1 MIDPYDAARAIR
13 PHLGSLLT
21 PPEAEALRAE
31 LDALLA
37 EQPSPATAVRMT
49 AALSARDAT
58 REWVRANA
66 SQGDDDVEMGY
77 SGLRGAYQAV
87 AAYKYVCPVE
97 GCPRVAYVQFA
108 GEAID
113 ACPDHHRPLVPA

>member
-21 PPEAEALRAE
+21 PPEADALGAE

-37 EQPSPATAVRMT
+37 EQPSPATAVRIT

-66 SQGDDDVEMGY
+66 SPEDDDVEMGY
-77 SGLRGAYQAV
+77 SGLRGAFQAV
-87 AAYKYVCPVE
+87 PALKYVCPE
-97 GCPRVAYVQFA
+97 AGCPRVAYVQFA
-108 GEAID
+108 GEAIEP
-113 ACPDHHRPLVPA
+113 CPDHHRPFIPT